1 MKLANRK
8 RCKGQAIV
16 EYIIIVVIVAIA
28 ALVIMGMFSDT
39 IRTKIAGAA
48 SALGTEEDV
57 KSEVEKDSLD
67 ALKELDAEASNIGGN

>member
-1 MKLANRK
+1 MKLSSRK

-16 EYIIIVVIVAIA
+16 EYIIIVVVIAIA
-28 ALVIMGMFSDT
+28 SLVIIGMFSDT

-57 KSEVEKDSLD
+57 KSEVEKDSVD
-67 ALKELDAEASNIGGN
+67 TLKELDAEASNIGG

>member
-1 MKLANRK
+1 MKLSKKK

-16 EYIIIVVIVAIA
+16 EYIIIVVVVAIA
-28 ALVIMGMFSDT
+28 ALAIIGMFSDT

-57 KSEVEKDSLD
+57 KGEVDKDSAD
-67 ALKELDAEASNIGGN
+67 VFRELDAEGGTVGE

>member
-1 MKLANRK
+1 MKLSSKK

-16 EYIIIVVIVAIA
+16 EYIIIVVIIALA

-57 KSEVEKDSLD
+57 TSEVETDSLNV
-67 ALKELDAEASNIGGN
+67 LQELDAEASNINP

>member
-1 MKLANRK
+1 MKLSSK
-8 RCKGQAIV
+8 KKCKGQAIV
-16 EYIIIVVIVAIA
+16 EYIIIVVIIALA

-57 KSEVEKDSLD
+57 TSEVETDSLNV
-67 ALKELDAEASNIGGN
+67 LKELDAEASNINP

>member
-1 MKLANRK
+1 MKIVDK
-8 RCKGQAIV
+8 KKCKGQAIV

-28 ALVIMGMFSDT
+28 ALAIMGMFSDT

-57 KSEVEKDSLD
+57 KSETEKKSSEQ
-67 ALKELDAEASNIGGN
+67 LKELDAEASNIGN

>member
-1 MKLANRK
+1 MRFSNRK

-16 EYIIIVVIVAIA
+16 EYIIIVVVIAIA
-28 ALVIMGMFSDT
+28 SLVIIGMFSDT

-57 KSEVEKDSLD
+57 KSEVEKDSVD
-67 ALKELDAEASNIGGN
+67 TLKELDAEASNIGG

>member
-1 MKLANRK
+1 MKVVDK
-8 RCKGQAIV
+8 KKCKGQAIV

-28 ALVIMGMFSDT
+28 ALAIMGMFSDT

-57 KSEVEKDSLD
+57 KSETEKKSSEQ
-67 ALKELDAEASNIGGN
+67 LKELDAEASNIGN